1 MKGARKMIKIEH
13 EKETESLRLPQEVAR
28 VIKEIATIL
37 DTEYGQDRDV
47 NGGDGGYILVIES
60 KDDFDK
66 LKDIYIDMEDV
77 ITEYVDLIKATDGE
91 DYTNSLI
98 ILNNDFAISLIIP
111 VAITPKRLLDDI
123 NIND

>member
-1 MKGARKMIKIEH
+1 M
-13 EKETESLRLPQEVAR
+13 KETESLKLPQEVVR

-37 DTEYGQDRDV
+37 DTEYGKDRDV
-47 NGGDGGYILVIES
+47 DGGDGGYILVIES
-60 KDDFDK
+60 KDEFEK

-77 ITEYVDLIKATDGE
+77 IAEYVDLIKVTGGK

-98 ILNNDFAISLIIP
+98 ILSNDFAISLIIP
-111 VAITPKRLLDDI
+111 VTIIPKRLLDEI